1 MGGRGGASG
10 FPSNAPVAPQPPV
23 VPAGPTSAAETHD
36 LQELHD
42 YMKTLGMNVD
52 MSSLAGQTFE
62 NVREA
67 ASGIEQVMQEFPQ
80 AVGSFRR
87 LRGMTL
93 KKGELANASYNGAIT
108 LANYFYS
115 KSTYG
120 LDATY
125 QQTLFNK
132 FHPAGTKKIDIATHE
147 SGHILE
153 TALIHKYLSG
163 STYADKLARANAW
176 NNCTMASKVVHE
188 AVTNLKKTPTGKGK
202 LTNDFIR
209 DVSKYATKNRSETL
223 AECVADYSR
232 NGANAK
238 PLSVEVWKILKRE
251 LG

>member
-10 FPSNAPVAPQPPV
+10 FPTNAPAPQPPV
-23 VPAGPTSAAETHD
+23 VQTGPTSAAETKD

-42 YMKTLGMNVD
+42 YMKGLGVKMD

-67 ASGIEQVMQEFPQ
+67 ASGIEQVMKEFPQ

-87 LRGMTL
+87 LRGDIL

-108 LANYFYS
+108 LANYFYG
-115 KSTYG
+115 KSTHG

-125 QQTLFNK
+125 QQTVFNK
-132 FHPAGTKKIDIATHE
+132 FHPSGTKKIDIATHE

-153 TALIHKYLSG
+153 TALIHKYLAG
-163 STYADKLARANAW
+163 NTFADKLARANAW
-176 NNCTMASKVVHE
+176 NNSTMASKVIHE
-188 AVTNLKKTPTGKGK
+188 AVTGLKKTPAGKGK
-202 LTNDFIR
+202 LTDDFIK
-209 DVSKYATKNRSETL
+209 DVSRYATKNRSETL

-232 NGANAK
+232 NGQNAK
-238 PLSVEVWKILKRE
+238 PLSVAVWNILKRE